1 MKTPCFFYLSSPG
14 GSDETNLK
22 AEPRLGQIS
31 SANHESRRFLT
42 EKRTCRNLQ
51 GMLRAIQP
59 NGRFVRAESK
69 EESTCEER
77 HYSVN
82 ELAVLW
88 NLSKQTIRRL
98 FQDEPDV
105 VRIGENDVRRKRAY
119 VTLRIPES
127 VARRV
132 HQRLSKSA

>member
-1 MKTPCFFYLSSPG
+1 
-14 GSDETNLK
+14 
-22 AEPRLGQIS
+22 
-31 SANHESRRFLT
+31 
-42 EKRTCRNLQ
+42 
-51 GMLRAIQP
+51 MLRAIQP
-59 NGRFVRAESK
+59 NGSFIRAESK
-69 EESTCEER
+69 EENPCEEK

-82 ELAVLW
+82 ELAALW

-98 FQDEPDV
+98 FEDEPDI
-105 VRIGENDVRRKRAY
+105 VRIGDNDVRHKRAY